1 MHNKT
6 ICLVSVLAVL
16 GAGSA
21 HAATEP
27 ASLNNCEEAVASN
40 AAAFIADKE
49 RAIRTCLDAVS
60 KLVIANQNGDVSGAT
75 PTCVTQFRK
84 IYDGRN
90 AGKSLPEELSAGI
103 AKACDPTSN
112 TVLTHTVGDVLG
124 TPTTLSESLEVAD
137 NLAEWCTAFGG
148 NGTVVSVA
156 DWTSCV
162 TTAAE
167 CAVDT
172 AISTQY
178 PRALEWLAEVKV
190 AMQTANA
197 TYSSTTDP
205 NKITDAIKG
214 LDAVR
219 TAIDGPDNDGNPS
232 PSCGQGG
239 QLLTC
244 QADLT
249 ACDSGLAACTGTM
262 NTCNAGTAAAADVLS
277 GKTFSGSAGLGV
289 IGTMA
294 NNGAVTLTP
303 GTADRPIA
311 AGYHNGSGKCVG
323 DANLVTGNIKSGAM
337 IFGVS
342 GGVIQASGNAAAG
355 DVLSGKTFSNV
366 SGAVTGA
373 MTNNGAV
380 NITPGASAQTIPAGY
395 HNGSGSVAG
404 DANLVA
410 GNIKNG
416 VSIFGVTGTLG
427 SKLPQ
432 SGQTT
437 SYGPGSDGNV
447 QAGATLSYTDNTDG
461 TITDQNTGLMWEK
474 KDDSG
479 GLHDKNNTYTW
490 GMTSSPYTMNGT
502 MVTTFLAQLNNRC
515 AGDGTTDCTAGGDAA
530 CVGIGTGN
538 LAGKCGFASHRDWR
552 IPNAKELQSIINYE
566 IRYPGPTVDPKFHQA
581 ATCTG
586 CTDVTLAACSCTA
599 SYGYWSST
607 TFAYYLDFAWIVLFN
622 DGTVGFDSKSYPYSV
637 RAVRGGL

>member
-294 NNGAVTLTP
+294 NNGAV
-303 GTADRPIA
+303 
-311 AGYHNGSGKCVG
+311 
-323 DANLVTGNIKSGAM
+323 
-337 IFGVS
+337 
-342 GGVIQASGNAAAG
+342 
-355 DVLSGKTFSNV
+355 
-366 SGAVTGA
+366 
-373 MTNNGAV
+373 